1 MPVGRPSLA
10 ASRGG
15 DEGPSHRRVAKE
27 LPISEMIELSGVS
40 KIYRRGQVEIQ
51 ALRQVD
57 LVIEAGEF
65 LAITGKSGC
74 GKSTL
79 LHIVGGL
86 EAPSAGRVVVAGRD
100 LAALGDLEL
109 THFRRDRV
117 GVVFQAF
124 NLLPLLT
131 LEENV
136 ALPRV
141 LQGVPY
147 SQASQEARDWLAEVG
162 LADRRLH
169 KPHQV
174 SGGEMQRAALARALI
189 NRPAVL
195 LADEPTGNLDH
206 ATSLRVMELFAR
218 LHQDGGQTIVMVTHA
233 AEAAA
238 FAQREVRLKD
248 GAVAL

>member
-1 MPVGRPSLA
+1 
-10 ASRGG
+10 
-15 DEGPSHRRVAKE
+15 
-27 LPISEMIELSGVS
+27 MIELSGVS
-40 KIYRRGQVEIQ
+40 KTYRRGEVEIV

-57 LVIEAGEF
+57 LQVAAGEF

-79 LHIVGGL
+79 LHLIGGL
-86 EAPSAGRVVVAGRD
+86 EAPSQGRVVVAGRD
-100 LAALGDLEL
+100 LATLHEQEL
-109 THFRRDRV
+109 TLFRRDYV

-141 LQGVPY
+141 LQGVSY
-147 SQASQEARDWLAEVG
+147 AQAAAEARQWLARVG
-162 LADRRLH
+162 LSDRATH

-189 NRPAVL
+189 NRPAML

-206 ATSLRVMELFAR
+206 ATSRQVMELFAA
-218 LHQDGGQTIVMVTHA
+218 LHREQGQTIIMVTHA
-233 AEAAA
+233 PEAAA
-238 FAQREVRLKD
+238 FAQREVRLRD
-248 GAVAL
+248 GRVVA

>member
-1 MPVGRPSLA
+1 
-10 ASRGG
+10 
-15 DEGPSHRRVAKE
+15 
-27 LPISEMIELSGVS
+27 MIELSGVS
-40 KIYRRGQVEIQ
+40 KTYRRGEVEIA

-57 LVIEAGEF
+57 LRVAAGEF

-79 LHIVGGL
+79 LHLIGGL
-86 EAPSAGRVVVAGRD
+86 EAPSRGRVVVAGRD
-100 LAALGDLEL
+100 LATLTEQEL
-109 THFRRDRV
+109 TRFRRDYV

-141 LQGVPY
+141 LQGATY
-147 SQASQEARDWLAEVG
+147 GQAAAEARQWLAQVG
-162 LADRRLH
+162 LAHRAQH

-206 ATSLRVMELFAR
+206 ATSRQVMELFAA
-218 LHQDGGQTIVMVTHA
+218 LHREQGQTIIMVTHA
-233 AEAAA
+233 PEAAA
-238 FAQREVRLKD
+238 YAQREVRLRD
-248 GAVAL
+248 GRVAA